1 MEKISFLL
9 ALIVFTLLLLVC
21 VAYMVPRMVSR
32 SKISYLLRLVSSVI
46 FSIWIILLLLCLRL
60 FFFEESKIFEEI
72 TKGEVLAG
80 IVIAIPTITTW
91 YNDSEEKR
99 KDAMKKEVG
108 AAFSKWSSETSEE
121 NKRLS
126 SKNWLEISRILDKLE
141 IIRKLDNEIE
151 LDLNSLFIFLQG
163 KLQQDIKAEKS
174 WREVN
179 SKIIN
184 LISHD
189 KESTELFYK
198 LFPSKSLN
206 ELRFVDFGRC
216 SLLKKLTGRPEEIS
230 FYKCFFTVE
239 FLENWDF
246 FVEGGTVIF
255 NECVFDESISE
266 SFFEKFLPDQS
277 KIIIKDSLVIDELDS
292 SRGQISLEYP
302 TEEDAKQ
309 DDAIHDLNKYNM
321 DTTSMLA
328 SKEYNEQVILEKRD
342 GWGNTPI
349 NDLLQGN
356 GVEVITISDDKR
368 TSINNRI
375 IDALEKKLDL
385 GITKENSRISR
396 SKNYVQEMRDGDSY
410 EWWSWN
416 AVMKDKIDS
425 QFKFFIFAVQWD
437 NNQKDKFR
445 CIIFNQESF
454 EKLISKKTPSND
466 DRYFFYFTS
475 PKIQK

>member
-1 MEKISFLL
+1 MEKISFLVT
-9 ALIVFTLLLLVC
+9 LIVFTILLLVC
-21 VAYMVPRMVSR
+21 VVYMVLR
-32 SKISYLLRLVSSVI
+32 SKPSYLLRLVSSVI
-46 FSIWIILLLLCLRL
+46 FSICIILVLLCLRL
-60 FFFEESKIFEEI
+60 FFFEDSKIFEEI

-99 KDAMKKEVG
+99 KDEMKKEVG
-108 AAFSKWSSETSEE
+108 VAFSKWSSETSEE
-121 NKRLS
+121 NRELS

-141 IIRKLDNEIE
+141 VIRKLDNEIE
-151 LDLNSLFIFLQG
+151 LDLNSLFVFLQG
-163 KLQQDIKAEKS
+163 KLQQDVKAEKS

-189 KESTELFYK
+189 EESTELFYK

-206 ELRFVDFGRC
+206 KLCFVDFDRC
-216 SLLKKLTGRPEEIS
+216 SMLKNLAGRPEEIS
-230 FYKCFFTVE
+230 FYKCFFTAK

-255 NECVFDESISE
+255 NECVFDESISK
-266 SFFEKFLPDQS
+266 SFFKRFLPDQS
-277 KIIIKDSLVIDELDS
+277 KIIIKNSLVNDEMDS
-292 SRGQISLEYP
+292 SRDQISYEYS
-302 TEEDAKQ
+302 TEEDTIQ
-309 DDAIHDLNKYNM
+309 DDTVHDSNKHNRDNNGM
-321 DTTSMLA
+321 SE
-328 SKEYNEQVILEKRD
+328 SKGNYEQVILEKRD
-342 GWGNTPI
+342 EWGNTPI

-356 GVEVITISDDKR
+356 GVEVIIISDDIRK
-368 TSINNRI
+368 SINNRI
-375 IDALEKKLDL
+375 IDALEKKLHL
-385 GITKENSRISR
+385 GITKENSKISR
-396 SKNYVQEMRDGDSY
+396 SKNYVQEMKEGYLY

-416 AVMKDKIDS
+416 TVMKDKIDS

-445 CIIFNQESF
+445 CIIFNRESF
-454 EKLISKKTPSND
+454 EKLMSKKKLSNG

-475 PKIQK
+475 PKY